1 MIFAHHVHAH
11 GLIPCQHICKHDS
24 LLQGQRQL
32 HVGFC
37 LKMLEMC
44 FKHILAQGEQEQPDL
59 PALDQPQESIQRL
72 VQLQSF
78 ARGMA
83 ATAAGMDIK
92 PLLALYLPAQLLL
105 LVITTTTGS
114 GGEADSN
121 TEELAAELG
130 GLRVAAVEE
139 LCLHC
144 NSSNVQEVA
153 DLIEDLPS
161 PTVLD
166 TTTSGVPSVHSM
178 AKVEFEFDLSSST
191 AYTAA
196 ACATLLEAAGLQQ
209 GEDHMEACQE
219 AAGYLPALTA
229 PQLQRVL
236 LWCALEEPHPL
247 LPSGPQLPE
256 QLPADVRL
264 TLLQTGLQLL
274 LRHAE
279 AGVQFEEDSRLHLE
293 ADRLEAL
300 CAVQQSCNL
309 SPEQWGMVER
319 ALEAITA
326 AAAGE
331 GSSDDSSAAAV
342 KACVGELVV
351 TGLALQEVLSAA
363 ESLQGLIAAM
373 GEEEQSGP
381 QATAEVVSAVVQQQI
396 ADALAALSASAQP
409 SLPST
414 LTLHSAPSS
423 GGDGGQ
429 SEHHMNGVAQ
439 QGEASLASGDTEAVG
454 VVLGVLQSLQSCGTS
469 AEAHSLVALLRQH
482 VWRALQHHLFSR
494 QDLVDSSH
502 LPPAQL
508 QLLEAVLT
516 LFSSQSDG
524 KEGPSNSAG
533 RASPGSPEKGLP
545 QLPVLR
551 WQEWSPD
558 EDDSSSRVQGQ
569 QMLLV
574 SRSRAVVGGLWAD
587 VPLAIPDLAS
597 QAAAQKLFLRLVERA
612 DRVEQLQGLQ
622 DLLAYVWLSGD
633 AFPTD
638 QVTSAVAA
646 CCPLLCNS
654 NCMIVG
660 WTHEKKFDFPL
671 ANLNCHGDV
680 VW

>member
-1 MIFAHHVHAH
+1 MHHV
-11 GLIPCQHICKHDS
+11 S

-44 FKHILAQGEQEQPDL
+44 YKHVLSQGEQEQPDL
-59 PALDQPQESIQRL
+59 PALDDPQASIQRL

-105 LVITTTTGS
+105 LVITTTTDS
-114 GGEADSN
+114 GGEADDSN

-144 NSSNVQEVA
+144 NSSNLQEVA
-153 DLIEDLPS
+153 DLIVDLPS
-161 PTVLD
+161 PTVLA
-166 TTTSGVPSVHSM
+166 TTSGVPSMHSM
-178 AKVEFEFDLSSST
+178 AEVEFEFELSSGT

-196 ACATLLEAAGLQQ
+196 ACATVMEAAGLQQ

-247 LPSGPQLPE
+247 LPSGPQLPQ

-279 AGVQFEEDSRLHLE
+279 AGVQFEADSRLRLE
-293 ADRLEAL
+293 ANRLEAL
-300 CAVQQSCNL
+300 CAVQQSCEL
-309 SPEQWGMVER
+309 SPQQWGMVER

-326 AAAGE
+326 AAAGA
-331 GSSDDSSAAAV
+331 GSGGDSRGTAV
-342 KACVGELVV
+342 RACVGELVA
-351 TGLALQEVLSAA
+351 TGLTLQEVLSAA
-363 ESLQGLIAAM
+363 ESLQGLLAVA
-373 GEEEQSGP
+373 GEEEQREP
-381 QATAEVVSAVVQQQI
+381 QAAAEMVSAVVQQQMTH
-396 ADALAALSASAQP
+396 ALAALSASVQA
-409 SLPST
+409 SSPST
-414 LTLHSAPSS
+414 PTSDSAPSS
-423 GGDGGQ
+423 GGEEDR
-429 SEHHMNGVAQ
+429 SERDLNGVAQ
-439 QGEASLASGDTEAVG
+439 QGEVSCASGDTEAVG
-454 VVLGVLQSLQSCGTS
+454 LGLVLGLLQSLESSGTS

-494 QDLVDSSH
+494 QDLIDSSH

-516 LFSSQSDG
+516 LFSSQSSG
-524 KEGPSNSAG
+524 EEGTSSAG
-533 RASPGSPEKGLP
+533 RASPGSPEKGHP
-545 QLPVLR
+545 QLPVIR

-558 EDDSSSRVQGQ
+558 EEDSSSRVQGQ

-587 VPLAIPDLAS
+587 MPLASQDLAS
-597 QAAAQKLFLRLVERA
+597 QAAAQTLFLKLVERA
-612 DRVEQLQGLQ
+612 DGVEQLQGLQ
-622 DLLAYVWLSGD
+622 DLLAHVWLMGD
-633 AFPTD
+633 AIPDD
-638 QVTSAVAA
+638 QVRCS
-646 CCPLLCNS
+646 CCRLL
-654 NCMIVG
+654 
-660 WTHEKKFDFPL
+660 
-671 ANLNCHGDV
+671 
-680 VW
+680 